1 MSFTSTS
8 NTILHA
14 GATPVFA
21 DIDEST
27 GLIDPAEIERHI
39 TPKTKAIVPVHY
51 AGQACDMDAIHAIA
65 EKHGLF
71 VSEDAA
77 HAVSATYK
85 GQLIGGGEKC
95 QAASFSFYATKNL
108 ATGEGGMLTTNDD
121 ELRRGPGY

>member
-21 DIDEST
+21 DIDESSRAL
-27 GLIDPAEIERHI
+27 LIRAEIERHI

-77 HAVSATYK
+77 RC
-85 GQLIGGGEKC
+85 G
-95 QAASFSFYATKNL
+95 FSHL
-108 ATGEGGMLTTNDD
+108 
-121 ELRRGPGY
+121 